1 MRTYEKERAYADS
14 FDSRF
19 QKIALEAVYDNRLLD
34 LSVRLA
40 TAYEDMRQAKDAI
53 IESKQV
59 TIGHRVRRASAK
71 RFWGQDWTIRYPSEF
86 NKLMNGIFPDILLYA
101 LEDGEGGFDDVIV
114 IDNRSVYKQLKGDD
128 NLLQKVL
135 ATEHNG
141 MVCPRFS
148 WFSTPVVL
156 KPVATLN

>member
-1 MRTYEKERAYADS
+1 MMAYVKEREFADK

-19 QKIALEAVYDNRLLD
+19 QRLALDVVYENRLLD

-59 TIGHRVRRASAK
+59 TIGHRVRRSSAK
-71 RFWGQDWTIRYPSEF
+71 RYWGQDWTLRYPSEF
-86 NKLMNGIFPDILLYA
+86 NKFMNGIFPDILLYA
-101 LEDGEGGFDDVIV
+101 LEDGEGGFEDVIV
-114 IDNRSVYKQLKGDD
+114 IDNKSVFRQLKDD
-128 NLLQKVL
+128 EHLLQKVL
-135 ATEHNG
+135 ASEHNG